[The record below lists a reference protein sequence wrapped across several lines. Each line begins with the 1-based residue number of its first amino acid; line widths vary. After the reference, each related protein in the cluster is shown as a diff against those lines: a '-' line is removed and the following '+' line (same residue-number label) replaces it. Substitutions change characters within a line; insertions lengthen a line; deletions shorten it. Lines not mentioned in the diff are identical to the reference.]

1 MEKHRQQMR
10 LEQDKFRHQRRTET
24 LAVDPYPVTG
34 RAIGA
39 SRRVD

>member
-1 MEKHRQQMR
+1 LVESNLKPLLDVLHRSFSAPIEIHR
-10 LEQDKFRHQRRTET
+10 D
-24 LAVDPYPVTG
+24 PVTG